1 MSTITTS
8 FARLARRGRALPI
21 TILVAGALAAGCGS
35 VHASSPGAAAGS
47 ATSAGA
53 SAGASAGGSAQPTS
67 PQHPAA
73 VPTVTGAPVAGESA
87 CAGWPAQ
94 ALHMTMPALFVPVTA
109 ERCVVAIQTIAGKGQ
124 WETATL
130 EKATSDL
137 TPLITALRH
146 PPIVRTPGSLCPD
159 LAMLPP
165 QILVI
170 SASGQELIPVLPVT
184 GCGLVQSDV
193 LAAIA
198 ALPWQPVSVRLVTK
212 VAPGTGDTT
221 QPVSVSPT
229 KIANQPGI
237 LSQ

>member
-1 MSTITTS
+1 MSTITTPL
-8 FARLARRGRALPI
+8 ARLVRHGRALPI
-21 TILVAGALAAGCGS
+21 PILVAGVLAAGCGS
-35 VHASSPGAAAGS
+35 VYASSAGTAAGS
-47 ATSAGA
+47 ATSTGA
-53 SAGASAGGSAQPTS
+53 SAQPTS
-67 PQHPAA
+67 PQHPAP
-73 VPTVTGAPVAGESA
+73 VPTVTGGAVAGQSA
-87 CAGWPAQ
+87 CVGWPAQ

-130 EKATSDL
+130 EKATSGL
-137 TPLITALRH
+137 TPLIAALRH
-146 PPIVRTPGSLCPD
+146 PPITRTPGSLCPD

-184 GCGLVQSDV
+184 GCGLVQADV

-212 VAPGTGDTT
+212 VASGTPDTT
-221 QPVSVSPT
+221 QPSAVSPT
-229 KIANQPGI
+229 KIANHPGI